1 MFCYCSKNNYIPML
15 VITQPFIYLL
25 VLLTDAPKCS
35 HTQLT
40 ARVSAQKRPQ
50 KADFHAGLLTV

>member
-1 MFCYCSKNNYIPML
+1 MP

-35 HTQLT
+35 HTQLIT
-40 ARVSAQKRPQ
+40 RVAAQKLPQ
-50 KADFHAGLLTV
+50 KADFHAALLTVEF